1 MVPNYDWYLSPKADR
16 REPTVE
22 FPRYLRIHTGQLALF
37 RCKPLLRGGYFR
49 LCDTRLEN
57 FLSKTLP
64 IQFAVTKGVQ
74 LSPIIQ
80 CIATVLVLT
89 KPSETP
95 NETTRIG
102 SWQQQLKRRL
112 YLSSKHSNGMM
123 LNWHPRFPPMDE
135 PRSLIPKRPT
145 IQPFA
150 HHLGQP

>member
-22 FPRYLRIHTGQLALF
+22 FRRYLRILTGQLALF

-49 LCDTRLEN
+49 LCHNRFAN

-74 LSPIIQ
+74 LFPIIQ
-80 CIATVLVLT
+80 CVATVLVLT

-95 NETTRIG
+95 NEMTRIG
-102 SWQQQLKRRL
+102 SWQ
-112 YLSSKHSNGMM
+112 
-123 LNWHPRFPPMDE
+123 
-135 PRSLIPKRPT
+135 
-145 IQPFA
+145 
-150 HHLGQP
+150 